1 MKGIFSRRRKA
12 EPLPPAPKSVEIIAA
27 LNRQLG
33 EVESLLGD
41 LKSVISHEKGHSV
54 AHQ

>member
-1 MKGIFSRRRKA
+1 MKRLFSRRRA

-33 EVESLLGD
+33 EVDQLLGD
-41 LKSVISHEKGHSV
+41 LKTVISHEKGHPV
-54 AHQ
+54 AKP